1 MLIIPALDIK
11 DGKCIRLVK
20 GDLSKVILYP
30 FDPLELASKFER
42 SGAEWIHIVDID
54 GALRGEISN
63 WEIIHEIAKNVK
75 SKVQVGG
82 GINSIFHVEK
92 LIDIGVKRIVLSSL
106 AFLNKD
112 LFEQLLKE
120 FSEKIIVSLD
130 VRKKRVRI
138 RGWKEEG
145 FALES
150 ALSYL
155 SSLGI
160 SEFIF
165 TDIERDGTMKGIR
178 MEKIKNI
185 TSRGF
190 NIYFAGGVRDERDIE
205 ILREQ
210 KGVKGVIVGRAILE
224 GKIPMKFRR

>member
-1 MLIIPALDIK
+1 MLIIPAIDISN
-11 DGKCIRLVK
+11 GRCIRFVK
-20 GDLSKVILYP
+20 GDLSKMILYP
-30 FDPLELASKFER
+30 FDPLELALKFER
-42 SGAEWIHIVDID
+42 NGAEWIHIVDID
-54 GALRGEISN
+54 GALRGELSN
-63 WEIIHEIAKNVK
+63 WKIIHEIAKNVK

-82 GINSIFHVEK
+82 GINSALHVEK

-106 AFLNKD
+106 VFLNKE

-120 FSEKIIVSLD
+120 FSEKIIISLD
-130 VRKKRVRI
+130 IKKGKVRM

-145 FALES
+145 FTLES

-165 TDIERDGTMKGIR
+165 TDIERDGTMEGVR
-178 MEKIKNI
+178 SGKIKYI

-190 NIYFAGGVRDERDIE
+190 DIYFAGGVRDEKDIE

-210 KGVKGVIVGRAILE
+210 EGIKGVIAGRAILE